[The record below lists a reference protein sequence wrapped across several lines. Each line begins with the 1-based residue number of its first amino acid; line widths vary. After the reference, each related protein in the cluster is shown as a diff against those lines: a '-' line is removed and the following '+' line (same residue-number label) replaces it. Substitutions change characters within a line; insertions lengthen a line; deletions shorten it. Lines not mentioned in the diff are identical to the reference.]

1 MLRMHTFRVIS
12 ILHDLVLHLIQYMA
26 WRALRMVA
34 TAYIRPDVDQKVA
47 FLRAVSSCSHPC
59 QDVLLQH

>member
-26 WRALRMVA
+26 WRAFRMVA
-34 TAYIRPDVDQKVA
+34 TAYIRPDVDQKIA
-47 FLRAVSSCSHPC
+47 FLGVVS
-59 QDVLLQH
+59 L